1 MDKKSGERFII
12 GAKGHYRRLKSSK
25 EDINSFRTQIVRIH
39 NLVGIDNLK
48 SVQEVIE
55 SIETMSCV

>member
-1 MDKKSGERFII
+1 M
-12 GAKGHYRRLKSSK
+12 
-25 EDINSFRTQIVRIH
+25 QIVRIH